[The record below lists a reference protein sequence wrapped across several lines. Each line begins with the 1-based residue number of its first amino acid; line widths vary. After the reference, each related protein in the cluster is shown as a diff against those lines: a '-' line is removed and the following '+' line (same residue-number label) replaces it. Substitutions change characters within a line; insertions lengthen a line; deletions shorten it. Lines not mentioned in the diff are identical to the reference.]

1 MAGET
6 ILIIDADAAIEQKI
20 MTVLEAKGYLVFTA
34 SSQVLN
40 AETLEKLGPSLIYIA
55 SVTPGG
61 AGLKTCKT
69 IHGNQ
74 SLKQV
79 PIVLLGSS
87 EGSPDLQNPTGDG
100 VVDFL
105 KLPFGSDEL
114 IKKTETILGT
124 TSPSHLQK
132 GNGWGVEKTAS
143 DPRPTPRASTT
154 ENDLQVNEWES
165 IDRALSEKHKRT
177 AVSEPWNDV
186 EEDQEETLKD
196 EPLWPETAGSMEKKR
211 SARHQ
216 PAMGASIFRAL
227 RRPAIGVAIFVVIV
241 GAGILVYRQFA
252 PTPKVWP
259 VRPAT
264 APSPAPPKPR
274 DARPESQLPPGKIT
288 ESAPDPASQVS
299 KPQPSAPAAPTST
312 APASPTST
320 SPVPA
325 APAPTAPAPSAG
337 LPQTPSLPVEPAP
350 QPPAKPFYSVQIGAY
365 KDEANAQDLA
375 KKFLDKGYDVFVQAG
390 VTKDKSPIYRVL
402 VSKSEDKKTAR
413 KLAEEIRSKERIQTT
428 LFGD

>member
-6 ILIIDADAAIEQKI
+6 ILIIDADGATEQKI

-79 PIVLLGSS
+79 PIVLLGSP
-87 EGSPDLQNPTGDG
+87 EGSPDLQNLTGDG

-186 EEDQEETLKD
+186 EEDQEGQLKD
-196 EPLWPETAGSMEKKR
+196 ESLWPETAGSVEKKR
-211 SARHQ
+211 SAHHHQ
-216 PAMGASIFRAL
+216 PAMGATIFRAL
-227 RRPAIGVAIFVVIV
+227 LRPAIGVAILVVIV
-241 GAGILVYRQFA
+241 GAGILVYQQFA
-252 PTPKVWP
+252 PAPKVWP
-259 VRPAT
+259 VRPAST
-264 APSPAPPKPR
+264 PPPAPPKPR
-274 DARPESQLPPGKIT
+274 EARPELQLPPGKIA
-288 ESAPDPASQVS
+288 ESVPTPSSPASQIS
-299 KPQPSAPAAPTST
+299 EPPASAPAAPAPAASPVSTEPART
-312 APASPTST
+312 AP
-320 SPVPA
+320 V
-325 APAPTAPAPSAG
+325 PSAG
-337 LPQTPSLPVEPAP
+337 PRTPSSPAELAP

-365 KDEANAQDLA
+365 RDEANAQDLA

-390 VTKDKSPIYRVL
+390 VTKDKSSIYRVL
-402 VSKSEDKKTAR
+402 VSKSEDKRTAR
-413 KLAEEIRSKERIQTT
+413 KLAEEIRSKEKIQTT